1 MKRFKTLISY
11 TLYTLLVAVALTSCS
26 DDRRKINRD
35 DYSKNGAS
43 RINVVET
50 TVING
55 HRLSIIKVDE
65 KEFFVN
71 ADGGIVPLSNC
82 N

>member
-1 MKRFKTLISY
+1 MKNLRTKLSY
-11 TLYTLLVAVALTSCS
+11 VLYTLLVASAFTYCTNEKSI
-26 DDRRKINRD
+26 DN
-35 DYSKNGAS
+35 DYVEKNDVS
-43 RINVVET
+43 RIKIVET

-71 ADGGIVPLSNC
+71 ADGGIEPLSNC
-82 N
+82 D

>member
-1 MKRFKTLISY
+1 MKKLRTKLSY
-11 TLYTLLVAVALTSCS
+11 ALYTLLVAVAFTSCTE
-26 DDRRKINRD
+26 RNTINRD
-35 DYSKNGAS
+35 DYAKNGVS
-43 RINVVET
+43 RINIVET

-55 HRLSIIKVDE
+55 HRLSIIKVDD

-71 ADGGIVPLSNC
+71 ADGGIEPLSNC

>member
-1 MKRFKTLISY
+1 MKNLRNKLSY
-11 TLYTLLVAVALTSCS
+11 ALYTLLVAVAFTSCTDEKS
-26 DDRRKINRD
+26 IDKEYNE
-35 DYSKNGAS
+35 KNYVS
-43 RINVVET
+43 RIKIVET

-71 ADGGIVPLSNC
+71 ADGGIEPLSNC